1 MDTEAEVARHYT
13 RGDLERTILEAL
25 AADGK
30 DPDRLAASDLAGV
43 DEFHLG
49 WRASTVEL
57 AQDLQLSSGQHVLD
71 IGSGIGGP
79 ARYMAEAHGCQVT
92 GIDLTEEFVQ
102 VATALT
108 RRCGLADRVAFRQG
122 SGLAL
127 PFVDG
132 SFDAATLIHVGM
144 NIERKDLLFREVR
157 RVLKPGGR
165 FGIYDVMR
173 MDEAPLPYPMPW
185 AVDAGTSFA
194 ETPAIYRTLLGQCGF
209 EVEREV
215 NRRDFVLARWQEM
228 RAEAAARGQ
237 SPLSL
242 RTLVG
247 PSFEQR
253 FGNVLRTLQAGSIAP
268 VELIAGAI

>member
-13 RGDLERTILEAL
+13 HGALERSILDAL
-25 AADGK
+25 ARAGK
-30 DPDRLAASDLAGV
+30 DPDRLTAADLAGV

-49 WRASTVEL
+49 WRASTVAL
-57 AQDLQLSSGQHVLD
+57 AQDLQLAQGQQVLD

-79 ARYMAEAHGCQVT
+79 ARYIAEAHGCQVT
-92 GIDLTEEFVQ
+92 GIDLTEEFVT

-108 RRCGLADRVAFRQG
+108 RRCGLADQVSFRQG

-127 PFVDG
+127 PLNDG

-144 NIERKDLLFREVR
+144 NIERKDLLFREVH

-165 FGIYDVMR
+165 FGVYDVMHL
-173 MDEAPLPYPMPW
+173 DEAPLPYPMPW
-185 AVDAGTSFA
+185 AADAATSFV
-194 ETPAIYRTLLGQCGF
+194 EPPATYRVLLGESGF
-209 EVEREV
+209 VVEQEV

-237 SPLSL
+237 PPLSL
-242 RTLVG
+242 RNLVG
-247 PSFEQR
+247 PAFEER
-253 FGNVLRTLQAGSIAP
+253 FANVLRTLQAGSIAP
-268 VELIAGAI
+268 IQMVARAI